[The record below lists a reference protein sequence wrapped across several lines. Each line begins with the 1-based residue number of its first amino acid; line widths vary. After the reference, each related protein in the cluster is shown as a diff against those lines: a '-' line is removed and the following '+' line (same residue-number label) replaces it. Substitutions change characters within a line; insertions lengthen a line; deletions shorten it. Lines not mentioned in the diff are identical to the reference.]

1 MDDTLKL
8 AESVS
13 AGAVALVA
21 VDGTEDSRNTVH
33 EFEETHD
40 RLIDQWSSRLE
51 ATSRQATLMALD
63 GVYTND
69 LVSVPHA
76 EDRFTAKM
84 LEVSAEIVRLISE
97 RLSNAKDSL
106 GGPDAGFGE

>member
-1 MDDTLKL
+1 M
-8 AESVS
+8 VG
-13 AGAVALVA
+13 AGGPHRHHPWPPKAISMVPKGNIGWPSNL
-21 VDGTEDSRNTVH
+21 RI
-33 EFEETHD
+33 
-40 RLIDQWSSRLE
+40 LI
-51 ATSRQATLMALD
+51 
-63 GVYTND
+63 
-69 LVSVPHA
+69 PHA